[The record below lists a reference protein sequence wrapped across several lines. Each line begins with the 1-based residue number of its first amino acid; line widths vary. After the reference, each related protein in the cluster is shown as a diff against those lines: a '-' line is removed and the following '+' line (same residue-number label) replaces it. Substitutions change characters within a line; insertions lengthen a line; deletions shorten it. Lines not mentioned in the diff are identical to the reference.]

1 MAFWPFLRWSYAS
14 CPPARR
20 CQRKRGNPLVSMTT
34 GLPVR
39 LEPENNPQPTMVGV
53 FVDGSVRRQGIA
65 DKVLESSWSSKS
77 LVGRGAW
84 VDSPR
89 CVDHL
94 RQRPCNS
101 GLSSMP
107 FPVHRHNQTERPYAS
122 GPEMG
127 DSAGVSEPHSRCVK
141 RADARGIPH
150 APTYERTTPVGLEK
164 EREVIDEEIAAYV
177 NQKIQFCVEALSA
190 LVERFT
196 VRRQILPVKPSR
208 FRLMR
213 FCSKSLRWR
222 LRTAADKDVRDTC
235 LLPCRPREISLCRLS

>member
-1 MAFWPFLRWSYAS
+1 MALREGRCPAGGLRLQALRLHALVDAPMAYGSTFAREESYPEAVWHER
-14 CPPARR
+14 AATGAAGGNVVTFVAE
-20 CQRKRGNPLVSMTT
+20 RGNQLVGMAT
-34 GLPVR
+34 GLVVG
-39 LEPENNPQPTMVGV
+39 LEPENNSPPTMVGV

-141 RADARGIPH
+141 RTDARGVPH
-150 APTYERTTPVGLEK
+150 APTYERG
-164 EREVIDEEIAAYV
+164 
-177 NQKIQFCVEALSA
+177 
-190 LVERFT
+190 
-196 VRRQILPVKPSR
+196 RR
-208 FRLMR
+208 
-213 FCSKSLRWR
+213 WG
-222 LRTAADKDVRDTC
+222 
-235 LLPCRPREISLCRLS
+235 